1 MSIWRPRL
9 RAIFIDFGSFPGHTV
24 VNRCLNVPM
33 IFRPGPPSKGEKGCN
48 VNGFGRDF
56 YFCRFV
62 YRFGVKNSQTSMVLE
77 KMGIKSLYL
86 ERVNGLI
93 KTDILTSKVLSEGLK
108 KIVKL
113 EGVDEKK
120 EPFEKT
126 KKITKGVTVAL
137 SSEAKQKII
146 KSL

>member
-1 MSIWRPRL
+1 
-9 RAIFIDFGSFPGHTV
+9 
-24 VNRCLNVPM
+24 
-33 IFRPGPPSKGEKGCN
+33 
-48 VNGFGRDF
+48 
-56 YFCRFV
+56 
-62 YRFGVKNSQTSMVLE
+62 MVLG

-108 KIVKL
+108 KVVKL

>member
-1 MSIWRPRL
+1 
-9 RAIFIDFGSFPGHTV
+9 
-24 VNRCLNVPM
+24 
-33 IFRPGPPSKGEKGCN
+33 
-48 VNGFGRDF
+48 
-56 YFCRFV
+56 
-62 YRFGVKNSQTSMVLE
+62 MVLE

-137 SSEAKQKII
+137 SSGAKQKII

>member
-1 MSIWRPRL
+1 
-9 RAIFIDFGSFPGHTV
+9 
-24 VNRCLNVPM
+24 
-33 IFRPGPPSKGEKGCN
+33 
-48 VNGFGRDF
+48 
-56 YFCRFV
+56 
-62 YRFGVKNSQTSMVLE
+62 MVLE

-120 EPFEKT
+120 DPFEKT

-137 SSEAKQKII
+137 SSEAKQKVI

>member
-1 MSIWRPRL
+1 
-9 RAIFIDFGSFPGHTV
+9 
-24 VNRCLNVPM
+24 
-33 IFRPGPPSKGEKGCN
+33 
-48 VNGFGRDF
+48 
-56 YFCRFV
+56 
-62 YRFGVKNSQTSMVLE
+62 MVLE

-93 KTDILTSKVLSEGLK
+93 KADILTSKVLSEGLK

>member
-1 MSIWRPRL
+1 
-9 RAIFIDFGSFPGHTV
+9 
-24 VNRCLNVPM
+24 
-33 IFRPGPPSKGEKGCN
+33 
-48 VNGFGRDF
+48 
-56 YFCRFV
+56 
-62 YRFGVKNSQTSMVLE
+62 MVLE

-108 KIVKL
+108 KIIKL

-146 KSL
+146 KSLKHSHSKPIS

>member
-1 MSIWRPRL
+1 
-9 RAIFIDFGSFPGHTV
+9 
-24 VNRCLNVPM
+24 
-33 IFRPGPPSKGEKGCN
+33 
-48 VNGFGRDF
+48 
-56 YFCRFV
+56 
-62 YRFGVKNSQTSMVLE
+62 MVLE

-93 KTDILTSKVLSEGLK
+93 KTDILTSKLLSEGLK

>member
-1 MSIWRPRL
+1 
-9 RAIFIDFGSFPGHTV
+9 
-24 VNRCLNVPM
+24 
-33 IFRPGPPSKGEKGCN
+33 
-48 VNGFGRDF
+48 
-56 YFCRFV
+56 
-62 YRFGVKNSQTSMVLE
+62 MVLE
-77 KMGIKSLYL
+77 KMGIKSQYL